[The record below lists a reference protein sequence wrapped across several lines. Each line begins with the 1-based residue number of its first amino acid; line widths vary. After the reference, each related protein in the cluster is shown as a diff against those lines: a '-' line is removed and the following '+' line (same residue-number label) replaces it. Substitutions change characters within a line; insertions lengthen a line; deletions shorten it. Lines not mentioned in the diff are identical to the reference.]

1 MNPFSKKPIFA
12 IVLSAAFA
20 LLLISLVELKAAQ
33 PQAPQTPAAGQIPPV
48 PGAAP
53 APDAGAAGRA
63 GRGAGGGAGRGGA
76 RGPAFVFGDGPWDVS
91 AGGVKMHISVL
102 TKGLD
107 HPWGMVFLPDGSML
121 VTERGGRLRVI
132 RNGVLDPTPVAGLP
146 KIREVSLN
154 GLHDIAIHPKFSS
167 NHYIYLA
174 YAKPAEDDPTRSTLA
189 VMRAKWDGKEL
200 SDVKDIFLAQP
211 YYGGRG
217 GPARCCGQGPLDAS
231 LGTRLAFDKSGFLYV
246 TSGDRN
252 YGEMAQDPSTDIGKI
267 LRLKDDG
274 SIPKDNPFVGKEGY
288 RPEIYTLGHRNP
300 LGLTIHPQTGDLW
313 ETEFGPRGGDEVN
326 RIQKGKNYGWI
337 LITNGQHYNGEAVKL
352 GANAVPGYQDP
363 VLHWE
368 PSINPGNLIFYNGK
382 KFPEWKDA
390 MLMAS
395 MTKSLVLAKFDK
407 KGKVLSQERML
418 TTEINQRL
426 RDVRQGPDGLIY
438 LATDE
443 TAGAILK
450 IEPGK

>member
-1 MNPFSKKPIFA
+1 MKTFSSKPLFA
-12 IVLSAAFA
+12 LGLGAAFA
-20 LLLISLVELKAAQ
+20 LFLVSLAELGAAQ
-33 PQAPQTPAAGQIPPV
+33 QAQQAPAGQIPPV
-48 PGAAP
+48 PGTPPPANAAP
-53 APDAGAAGRA
+53 ARG
-63 GRGAGGGAGRGGA
+63 GRGGGGA
-76 RGPAFVFGDGPWDVS
+76 RGPAFVFGNGPWDVN
-91 AGGVKMHISVL
+91 AGGVKMHITVV

-107 HPWGMVFLPDGSML
+107 HPWGMAFLPDGSML
-121 VTERGGRLRVI
+121 VTERAGRLRVI
-132 RNGVLDPTPVAGLP
+132 RNVARDAVLDPTPIAGLP
-146 KIREVSLN
+146 KIRAASLG
-154 GLHDIAIHPKFSS
+154 GLMDIAIHPKFSS

-174 YAKPAEDDPTRSTLA
+174 YSKPGEEEPAKATLA

-211 YYGGRG
+211 YAGGRG
-217 GPARCCGQGPLDAS
+217 GTPARCCGQGPLDAS
-231 LGTRLAFDKSGFLYV
+231 YGSRLAFDKAGYLYV

-252 YGEMAQDPSTDIGKI
+252 WGEEAQNTASDLGKI

-274 SIPKDNPFVGKEGY
+274 TIPKDNPFVGQEGY
-288 RPEIYTLGHRNP
+288 RPEIYTMGHRNP

-313 ETEFGPRGGDEVN
+313 ESEFGPRGGDEVN
-326 RIQKGKNYGWI
+326 RIQKGRNYGWI
-337 LITNGQHYNGEAVKL
+337 LITNGAHYNGDATKL
-352 GANAVPGYQDP
+352 GANSVPGYEDP

-382 KFPEWKDA
+382 KFPAWKGS

-395 MTKSLVLAKFDK
+395 MTRSLVLAKFDA

-418 TTEINQRL
+418 TMDINQRL
-426 RDVRQGPDGLIY
+426 RDIRQGPDGMIY